1 MEYDRFEHH
10 PILFVMGLLSLMIGL
25 LMVVFC
31 IYLLPHIFFSWDY
44 SLPLTWYQWSQL
56 IQNKYVLSLE
66 TAEKWFFMSLLILSF
81 VLLFIAE
88 WISNYIDSRELKV
101 KVMKEELDVSL
112 DPLQQRG
119 EGWRIFLLVA
129 LILLITIFGVR
140 LLEWSITLST
150 SP

>member
-56 IQNKYVLSLE
+56 IQNKYMLSLE
-66 TAEKWFFMSLLILSF
+66 TAEKWFFMSLLIFGF